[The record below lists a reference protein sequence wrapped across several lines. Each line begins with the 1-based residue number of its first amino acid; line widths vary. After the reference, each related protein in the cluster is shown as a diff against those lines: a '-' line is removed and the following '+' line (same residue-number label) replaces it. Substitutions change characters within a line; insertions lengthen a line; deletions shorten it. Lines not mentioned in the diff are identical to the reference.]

1 MFNKKFA
8 IFGAVIIFVFSLGSL
23 LIVPTTPNSDR
34 VRAETGYQWIEGTA
48 LSVLEDE
55 DAFGLSGDNLDI
67 ALEQYEANTDADYGV
82 GSYFIGFN
90 CSDTRKLGD
99 GATPK
104 CEQYFYFAKDL
115 GDNPPF
121 FHNFCELDDSCGE
134 PEAIALASK
143 TRGCHIFTFSGASGR
158 CTTGITINN
167 PFRVARF
174 VADEFGIDF
183 ANIDPI
189 IDEDIDRAPTDE
201 DPGGDPIDPGGG
213 AADEDDPTCEDNF
226 DFTGAWIVC
235 MVLGIVDQTVD
246 NMVNAIED
254 MLEVTRSEVNDDGL
268 KTAWSY
274 FRNIASVLLVVI
286 GLVMIIG
293 QAISKE

>member
-1 MFNKKFA
+1 MFNMKFGSFAALIIYA
-8 IFGAVIIFVFSLGSL
+8 IS
-23 LIVPTTPNSDR
+23 IVGFLVVPPGNKSI
-34 VRAETGYQWIEGTA
+34 VQAESGYQWIEGTA
-48 LSVLEDE
+48 GAVLSDE
-55 DAFGLSGDNLDI
+55 DAFGLSGDNLDT
-67 ALEQYEANTDADYGV
+67 ASSQYRANTDADDQV

-99 GATPK
+99 GVTPK
-104 CEQYFYFAKDL
+104 CEQYFYFAKGL
-115 GDNPPF
+115 GVNPPF

-183 ANIDPI
+183 SNIDSI
-189 IDEDIDRAPTDE
+189 ISGDIDEAPTDE
-201 DPGGDPIDPGGG
+201 DPGGDPIDPAGGTT
-213 AADEDDPTCEDNF
+213 DDSEPKCEDSF
-226 DFTGAWIVC
+226 DFPGAWLVC
-235 MVLGIVDQTVD
+235 LVLSIVDSSVD
-246 NMVNAIED
+246 SMVNAIAD
-254 MLEVTRSEVNDDGL
+254 MLQVDRAEINDDGL
-268 KTAWSY
+268 KEAWSY

-293 QAISKE
+293 QAVSKE